1 MELLLFSFADV
12 ILALINKPIREV
24 NIVVTISDI
33 AGRMQLSTATV
44 SNALTGKGRISE
56 QRRSEILDVAREM
69 GYDFTRI
76 RGSAPKQKSICVI
89 EEQAGITFCDRIL
102 QGICTAADKYNAQVT
117 IYNLNILTMTD
128 WSSMPPPKM
137 LQETLR
143 KTCGWLNSSYMGMI
157 YISQYPRDMT
167 SLLPRLPYPV
177 ICAYAYTN
185 DGIPCINYDDQ
196 QGALL
201 ATSHLAKLGRKR
213 IAMISGVVDS
223 IPMTK
228 RFAGY
233 QRALVQAGL
242 SFSPEYVCI
251 GSWNESSGYDAMK
264 QLLAL
269 PERPD
274 AVFCQSD
281 YLAIGAIRAVKEAG
295 FRVPEDIAIV
305 GFDDIDAASVVDP
318 KLTTI
323 APPHVE
329 IGMEAVHKL
338 FSIVNKTDDGN
349 ANVKLN
355 CWLLQR
361 GTA

>member
-1 MELLLFSFADV
+1 
-12 ILALINKPIREV
+12 
-24 NIVVTISDI
+24 
-33 AGRMQLSTATV
+33 
-44 SNALTGKGRISE
+44 
-56 QRRSEILDVAREM
+56 
-69 GYDFTRI
+69 
-76 RGSAPKQKSICVI
+76 
-89 EEQAGITFCDRIL
+89 
-102 QGICTAADKYNAQVT
+102 
-117 IYNLNILTMTD
+117 
-128 WSSMPPPKM
+128 
-137 LQETLR
+137 
-143 KTCGWLNSSYMGMI
+143 
-157 YISQYPRDMT
+157 
-167 SLLPRLPYPV
+167 
-177 ICAYAYTN
+177 
-185 DGIPCINYDDQ
+185 
-196 QGALL
+196 
-201 ATSHLAKLGRKR
+201 
-213 IAMISGVVDS
+213 
-223 IPMTK
+223 MTK

-281 YLAIGAIRAVKEAG
+281 YLAIGAIRAVREAG
-295 FRVPEDIAIV
+295 LRVPEDIAIV

-349 ANVKLN
+349 NNVKLS